1 MDASSDVVIVPSL
14 GLHAK
19 RVGRGT
25 FASVFVGHD
34 ATGVRRAVKVAV
46 SNRKGPTQLV
56 REMRYLR
63 DLRDAPCV
71 VGVLGLSMLESGKV
85 CLVLDDGRI
94 SLEEWLATACQRKRG
109 SWRTRGAR
117 FAADIA
123 CALAHCHSR
132 NIVHRD
138 VKPQNIILRNGHA
151 LLIDFGCACRAR
163 SVQDMRVGTLAYR
176 PPETVLGERICSTAV
191 DVFALG
197 LLIHEATTCTRIL
210 PLWVD
215 SEFGQLIRVLR
226 VFGTGARSD
235 LDWAR
240 GLPEHSQAFPAPR
253 VGRTRFLRFLSDEVR
268 ACCALDPRERCTAA
282 DAHEMLGFPAPARN
296 ELETADRELGIAAA
310 GPGAGL
316 LVSFLARATHRVCAA
331 ECAALA
337 QAALRVASCADK
349 PWQRGTV
356 AERCAERTLLRL
368 QM

>member
-1 MDASSDVVIVPSL
+1 MIVPSL

-34 ATGVRRAVKVAV
+34 ATGVRRAVKVAF
-46 SNRKGPTQLV
+46 SRKGPTQLV
-56 REMRYLR
+56 REMRYLQE
-63 DLRDAPCV
+63 LCHAPCV
-71 VGVLGLSMLESGKV
+71 VGVLGLATLESGKV

-94 SLEEWLATACQRKRG
+94 SLEEWTSEACRRRG

-138 VKPQNIILRNGHA
+138 VKPQNIILRKGHA
-151 LLIDFGCACRAR
+151 LLIDFGCACRAG
-163 SVQDMRVGTLAYR
+163 SAQDMRVGTLSYR
-176 PPETVLGERICSTAV
+176 PPETVLGERICSPAV

-197 LLIHEATTCTRIL
+197 LLIHESTTGTRIL

-215 SEFGQLIRVLR
+215 SEWGQLIRVLR
-226 VFGTGARSD
+226 IFGTGARSD
-235 LDWAR
+235 LDWSR
-240 GLPEHSQAFPAPR
+240 GLPDQSRALPAPR
-253 VGRTRFLRFLSDEVR
+253 GRTRFLSEEVR
-268 ACCALDPRERCTAA
+268 ACCALNPRERCTAA

-296 ELETADRELGIAAA
+296 ELETVDRELGIAAA
-310 GPGAGL
+310 GAGAGL
-316 LVSFLARATHRVCAA
+316 LESFIARATHRVCAA

-337 QAALRVASCADK
+337 QAALRIASCADK